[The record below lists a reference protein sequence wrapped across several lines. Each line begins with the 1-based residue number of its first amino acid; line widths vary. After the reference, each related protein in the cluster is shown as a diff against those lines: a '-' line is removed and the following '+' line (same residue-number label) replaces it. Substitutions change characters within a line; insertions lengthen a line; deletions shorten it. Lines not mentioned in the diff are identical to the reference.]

1 MASERPQSFQNH
13 ARWVPLYHFV
23 IAPILLANLIWS
35 VILLARGPSW
45 PTVLGVLVALAL
57 VGLFFFARIFAL
69 RVQDRLIRLEMQLRL
84 QRILPPDLGA
94 RAVNLVSDQFIA
106 LRFASDAELP
116 ALVREVLEK
125 NLTDRTEIKRK
136 VRDWQADYLRA

>member
-57 VGLFFFARIFAL
+57 VGLFFFARLFAL

-94 RAVNLVSDQFIA
+94 RAVNLVPDQFIA